1 MTDSRYNVLIIGG
14 GAVGLGV
21 ALEITRR
28 YPRQKLLLIEKE
40 DRVARHQ
47 SGHNSGV
54 IHSGVYYKP
63 GSLKAR
69 LCVAGASAMVE
80 FCREHSIP
88 HNVCGKVI
96 VATQNEELPRL
107 EDLRRRGEA
116 NGLTGLR
123 LIGPEELREIE
134 PHATGLQALVVPSTG
149 ITDYALVCEK
159 YSELITSNGGTVLTN
174 TPATGILRSAN
185 EIVVETPRGAFSTT
199 GLINCAGL
207 YSDRISRMA
216 GDDPGVTIVPFRGE
230 YYDLV
235 TERASL
241 VRALIY
247 PVPDPQFPF
256 LGVHFTRRIT
266 GKVDAGPNA
275 VLALAREGY
284 RHSDINLRDLAS
296 SLTFGGFWRM
306 ARQHWR
312 NGLGEWHRSLSKSA
326 FVRALQRLLPEI
338 VEKDLIPGGSGVRAQ
353 ALQTRR
359 RPGRRLPVRALRE
372 SAPRSQRPLAR
383 RHGLADDRQDDRRHG
398 SREPGTRLV
407 PAPGL
412 GLEEK
417 SIRSNRKQAGRIHGT
432 HASVT

>member
-1 MTDSRYNVLIIGG
+1 MTDSRYNIIVIGG

-28 YPRQKLLLIEKE
+28 FPRQRLLVLEKE

-69 LCVAGASAMVE
+69 LCVAGAAAMVE
-80 FCREHSIP
+80 FCREHGIP
-88 HNVCGKVI
+88 HQVCGKVI
-96 VATQNEELPRL
+96 VASQEEEIPRL
-107 EDLRRRGEA
+107 EDLRQRGEA
-116 NGLTGLR
+116 NGLAGLR
-123 LIGPEELREIE
+123 VIGPEELREIE
-134 PHATGLQALVVPSTG
+134 PHAAGLKALLVPSTG
-149 ITDYALVCEK
+149 VTDYALVCAK
-159 YSELITSNGGTVLTN
+159 YAELIAGNGAVLTSSA
-174 TPATGILRSAN
+174 ATGIKRSAS
-185 EIVVETPRGAFSTT
+185 EIVIETPRGAFATDA
-199 GLINCAGL
+199 LINCAGL

-216 GDDPGVTIVPFRGE
+216 GDDPGVMIVPFRGE

-235 TERASL
+235 PERALL

-247 PVPDPQFPF
+247 PVPDPRFPF

-284 RHSDINLRDLAS
+284 RHMDINVRDLTSA
-296 SLTFGGFWRM
+296 LAFPGFWRM

-312 NGLGEWHRSLSKSA
+312 NGFGEWYRSVSKAA

-338 VEKDLIPGGSGVRAQ
+338 GASDLTPGGSGVRAQ
-353 ALQTRR
+353 ALK
-359 RPGRRLPVRALRE
+359 PDGALV
-372 SAPRSQRPLAR
+372 
-383 RHGLADDRQDDRRHG
+383 DDFQF
-398 SREPGTRLV
+398 V
-407 PAPGL
+407 PSGKVLHVLNVPSPAATASLTIGKAIVDMAAKNL
-412 GLEEK
+412 GL
-417 SIRSNRKQAGRIHGT
+417 N
-432 HASVT
+432 